1 MTDLPLD
8 RALLTG
14 LIATGG
20 VLLLMPFAIRLAP
33 RLGMVD
39 DPTRDARRQHA
50 EPVPRIG
57 GVAVV
62 LILAA
67 VLAAQ
72 RDVLPGLPWLLGGLA
87 VLLAAGIV
95 DDRGSLAPWPK
106 LLAQAVA
113 VGLTMAGGWVLPMV
127 PIPLTGFELTGAWA
141 TWPTTLLLG
150 LGLINSLNLID
161 GLDGLAAGLGCVAA
175 CAYGAIAGLHGDV
188 PTCLAATALA
198 GCLVGALAWN
208 SHPARVF
215 LGDTGSM
222 AIGFMLHVLGLG
234 LVCSPAG
241 DPIASPFLVLLIL
254 VIPWADSSYVMISR
268 LAHGRH
274 PFRGDR
280 SHVHHQVLGLGL
292 DHRMAVLV
300 LVALGTL
307 VAALAV
313 WLRDRPHDTL
323 FLLTICLAQA
333 IIVGLRYLRRSEAWT
348 ANTSR
353 IEAWRQRYL
362 SSQLELPTHPR
373 WSALLAVSASALAA
387 IHLPALVRHA
397 ETAGQIAGAGVLT
410 TVIILAATRRWDHP
424 AVALLLALIGASLA
438 LALEAAQWQEGL
450 ADLSVI
456 YAARALTLST
466 FLIALILLW
475 LQRRLHRLIDGPLDL
490 VLLSAGACLLWLL
503 RDRLPVPPN
512 TILAPG
518 LAWYLACRAGAGE
531 SGWRRWTA
539 PAGILITGAALA
551 IAQALYAG

>member
-1 MTDLPLD
+1 MIDLPLD
-8 RALLTG
+8 RALLTA

-20 VLLLMPFAIRLAP
+20 VLLLMPLAIRLAP

-57 GVAVV
+57 GVAVILV
-62 LILAA
+62 LAA

-72 RDVLPGLPWLLGGLA
+72 REVLPGLPWLLGGLA

-95 DDRGSLAPWPK
+95 DDRGSLAPGPK

-113 VGLTMAGGWVLPMV
+113 IGVAMTGGWILPTV
-127 PIPLTGFELTGAWA
+127 PIPLTGFELTATWA
-141 TWPTTLLLG
+141 TWPATLLLG
-150 LGLINSLNLID
+150 LVLINSVNLID

-175 CAYGAIAGLHGDV
+175 FAYAAIAALHGDV

-234 LVCSPAG
+234 LVIGPVDG
-241 DPIASPFLVLLIL
+241 PTASPFLVLLIL
-254 VIPWADSSYVMISR
+254 VIPWADSGYVMLAR

-323 FLLTICLAQA
+323 FLLTVCLAQG

-348 ANTSR
+348 ANVSR
-353 IEAWRQRYL
+353 IEAWRHRYL
-362 SSQLELPTHPR
+362 SSQLELQTHPR
-373 WSALLAVSASALAA
+373 WSALLALFACGLAA
-387 IHLPALVRHA
+387 VHLPALFRHA
-397 ETAGQIAGAGVLT
+397 EVAGLTAGAVVL
-410 TVIILAATRRWDHP
+410 VALLGFAITRRWDHP
-424 AVALLLALIGASLA
+424 AFALLLALIGATLA

-450 ADLSVI
+450 PDLGTI
-456 YAARALTLST
+456 YAARALTLAT
-466 FLIALILLW
+466 FATALVLLW

-490 VLLSAGACLLWLL
+490 VLLAASACLLWLV
-503 RDRLPVPPN
+503 RERLPVPPN
-512 TILAPG
+512 TILAPA
-518 LAWYLACRAGAGE
+518 LAWYLACRAAAGE
-531 SGWRRWTA
+531 CGWRRWA
-539 PAGILITGAALA
+539 VPLAVLVMGAALA
-551 IAQALYAG
+551 AWQVLGRL